1 MTRLVTLSTF
11 LLIVFFTMIA
21 SAQNAPGDLLNA
33 GQKLASEGK
42 LDEAFKVFEKA
53 SKASGQKCSTC
64 FFRMAWTKMRLN
76 DEGGAKKFANK
87 AIEVAQT
94 PQERSDAYALKGEVL
109 LAFAEENKKEA
120 AQAEAAYRAALNE
133 TPEYALL
140 HARIGTCLVREDRL
154 DEAKREFQAYLD
166 QAPNSKDAPLVR
178 RWIENPVRAKYTAA
192 PEFIFTSLQGEKI
205 SLAQLAGKVVVLDF
219 WGTWCPP
226 CRASVPE
233 LKELTKKYPAEKLVV
248 VSISSDTEEE
258 KWTKF
263 VADNKMDWPQYR
275 DSDKRIQSLYHVHSF
290 PTYIVIDKDGSIRER
305 ISGLNPQFS
314 LRTRIN
320 EVLKKI
326 L

>member
-1 MTRLVTLSTF
+1 MTRLVTGSIF
-11 LLIVFFTMIA
+11 LLVLFFGIVP
-21 SAQNAPGDLLNA
+21 SAQQASTDLLKT

-42 LDEAFKVFEKA
+42 LDEAFKAYEKA
-53 SKASGQKCSTC
+53 SKASGQKCSAC
-64 FFRMAWTKMRLN
+64 FFRMSWTKLRLN

-120 AQAEAAYRAALNE
+120 AHAEEAYRAALKE
-133 TPEYALL
+133 TPDNSIL
-140 HARIGTCLVREDRL
+140 HARIGVCLVREDRL
-154 DEAKREFQAYLD
+154 DDAKREFEAYLD
-166 QAPNSKDAPLVR
+166 QNPNSKDEALVR
-178 RWIENPVRAKYTAA
+178 RWNENPIRAKYTAA
-192 PEFIFTSLQGEKI
+192 PEFEFTSLKGEKI
-205 SLAQLAGKVVVLDF
+205 SLAQLAGKVIVLDF

-248 VSISSDTEEE
+248 VSIISDTEEE

-275 DSDKRIQSLYHVHSF
+275 DIDKRILSLYHVQSL
-290 PTYIVIDKDGSIRER
+290 PTYVVIDKDGSIRER
-305 ISGLNPQFS
+305 ISGLDPRFS

-320 EVLKKI
+320 DVLKKI